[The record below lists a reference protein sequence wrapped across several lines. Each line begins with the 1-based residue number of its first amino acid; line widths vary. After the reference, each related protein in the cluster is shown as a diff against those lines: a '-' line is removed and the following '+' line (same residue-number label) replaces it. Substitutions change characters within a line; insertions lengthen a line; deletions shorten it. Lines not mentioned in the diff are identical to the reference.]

1 MPFELATQT
10 GRGFSAWSVRER
22 KLIQHRYTTL
32 RGSHTANNK
41 VFTWSVNI
49 TFIHLDSCEQKTT
62 WHVTNMTYMDVSL
75 WHVAKPVDFYI
86 NKGTKH
92 SNKRFG
98 HSLSCDC
105 LDPKYLIG
113 ICGIRAGI
121 TQQVSDGLSNNDVQ
135 IFVFPRR
142 FLHRG
147 THYHRHFY
155 TKQNRKNVLSDVS
168 KHKKPTWCHD
178 SVGCMLGSHFAWVC
192 FGFFK

>member
-32 RGSHTANNK
+32 RGSHTANK

-49 TFIHLDSCEQKTT
+49 TFIHLDSCEQKNHMTC
-62 WHVTNMTYMDVSL
+62 HKHDLHGCVTMTCSKTCRLIQY
-75 WHVAKPVDFYI
+75 FYI

-147 THYHRHFY
+147 TRYHRHFLHK
-155 TKQNRKNVLSDVS
+155 TKQKECIIR
-168 KHKKPTWCHD
+168 
-178 SVGCMLGSHFAWVC
+178 C
-192 FGFFK
+192 FKAQEAHMVP

>member
-1 MPFELATQT
+1 MTCHKHDLHGCVTMT
-10 GRGFSAWSVRER
+10 CS
-22 KLIQHRYTTL
+22 
-32 RGSHTANNK
+32 
-41 VFTWSVNI
+41 
-49 TFIHLDSCEQKTT
+49 KTCRLLQ
-62 WHVTNMTYMDVSL
+62 Y
-75 WHVAKPVDFYI
+75 FYI

-92 SNKRFG
+92 SNKRFC

-147 THYHRHFY
+147 THYHRHFF
-155 TKQNRKNVLSDVS
+155 TQNKTERMYYEMFQSTRSPHGAMTEWVVCWA
-168 KHKKPTWCHD
+168 PTLHE
-178 SVGCMLGSHFAWVC
+178 
-192 FGFFK
+192 FFFFF